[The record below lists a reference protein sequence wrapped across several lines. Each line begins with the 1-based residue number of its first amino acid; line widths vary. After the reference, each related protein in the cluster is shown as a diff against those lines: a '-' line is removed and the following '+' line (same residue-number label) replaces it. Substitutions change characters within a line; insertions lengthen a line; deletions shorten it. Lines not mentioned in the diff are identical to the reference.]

1 MKVSAAFLERSAGE
15 TGFQPAILEKVIRL
29 GALANEITRHP
40 LLGNALLLKGGTAL
54 NLGFGPPGRLSVD
67 LDFNYVGALD
77 REVMLAE
84 RPGIEAALE
93 SLCDRLGFRV
103 QRSADAF
110 AGRSYYLGYPR
121 TTGGTDRIEIDL
133 NFLFRSPIGDPVIV
147 ELWQPGGLDHLPARV
162 VSLDE
167 LCIGKLLAMLD
178 RTAPR
183 DAWDVTRL
191 PNIAGATLNSSGFR
205 ERLIALSIVLTHPID
220 SYHRDRFAER
230 LTARSISE
238 NLWPMLSGGQ
248 RPAADDLLQSAWE
261 IVKPFLA
268 LSEEEAAFLRSAQ
281 RGEFRPDLLGQTATV
296 VVELA
301 NHPAIKWKLGH
312 IRKRLRQ

>member
-29 GALANEITRHP
+29 GALAYEITRHP

-93 SLCDRLGFRV
+93 SLCDRLDFRV

-133 NFLFRSPIGDPVIV
+133 NFLFRSPIGEPVIA
-147 ELWQPGGLDHLPARV
+147 ELWQPGGLDHLPVRV

-183 DAWDVTRL
+183 DAWDVTQL
-191 PNIAGATLNSSGFR
+191 PNIAGTTLNSSGFR

-281 RGEFRPDLLGQTATV
+281 RGEFRPDLLGQTATI